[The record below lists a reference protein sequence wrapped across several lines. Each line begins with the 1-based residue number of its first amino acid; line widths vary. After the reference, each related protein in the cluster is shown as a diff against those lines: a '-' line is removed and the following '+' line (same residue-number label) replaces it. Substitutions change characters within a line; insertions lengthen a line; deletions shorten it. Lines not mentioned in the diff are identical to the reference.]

1 MLNLLR
7 YPLWALARLLVS
19 LRYDVVV
26 HGAEQLR
33 TLQRGILILPN
44 HCGYIDPV
52 LLLTILW
59 PSLHP
64 RAMLLESSFR
74 NPLLHPLLRL
84 LNAVRVP
91 DLDRPSAEA
100 RQQARQAVT
109 EVIDGLRRGENHI
122 LWPSGRAQRDG
133 VERLG
138 GAEAATEILQAVPQ
152 AEIVL
157 VRTRGIWGSMFSYAF
172 TGKQPHLMGRLWI
185 GLILLLINLLWFMPR
200 RRVDITLERLD
211 RRRLPEPEHDKVNRW
226 LEEWYN
232 VGGPEK
238 PTFVPY
244 HFLFGPRTYRFPR
257 PQGLAEPVTT
267 TEKPEIRTAVAE
279 ILAGHL
285 GRPLSADE
293 LRPETTLDQLGLD
306 SLKRMDLML
315 DIEQRFGFSGEQT
328 PLTVGQLW
336 ALAEGMAEKG
346 PPRPP
351 PQAWFRPSSG
361 GNTVD
366 VLGETVGEAYVAR
379 ALANPRDVAAADDR
393 AGVVSHRRLLAGA
406 VALSRR
412 FRRIS
417 APAVGL
423 LLPAS
428 VACDMAFLALQLAG
442 KLPVILNW
450 TTGPANIDHAI
461 RLMDLS
467 HVISSRRF
475 RDRLGLEI
483 KDVRYLDM
491 EELLRGVSRF
501 ERARTLLA
509 ILFFQE
515 RIRKAIPRP
524 SPDEPAVVLFTSG
537 SEKAPKAVPL
547 THRNLLSNHRGCV
560 AALGPTRHDS
570 LLGFLPMFHSFGLTV
585 TGLIPLLGGVRV
597 VHHPD
602 PTDAAGLAR
611 KVAAYKPTIL
621 VGTPTLVSHVFGKAQ
636 PGELASLRLLIVGAE
651 HSTQELFE
659 SCRQLAPGAVLLEG
673 YGVTECSP
681 VVAVN
686 RPQANR
692 PGSVGLPLR
701 GVEVRVIGL
710 EADESVPPGQMGML
724 LVSGSTVF
732 PGYIGEQGPPPFVE
746 REGKRWYV
754 TGDLAEAG
762 AGGFLYF
769 RGRLKRFL
777 KAGGEMISLPALE
790 EPFARRYPPA
800 ESGPRVAVEG
810 VETKTGCHIVLF
822 TTEALN
828 VREANAILR
837 EEGFRGVMRLDQVRR
852 LERIPVLGTGKT
864 DYKVLRGLAV
874 APQQDAMAVTKERPL
889 FDQNQLVQPGES
901 M

>member
-7 YPLWALARLLVS
+7 YLLWLLARLLVS
-19 LRYDVVV
+19 LRYRVVV
-26 HGAEQLR
+26 HGAEQIHS
-33 TLQRGILILPN
+33 LQGGILILPN

-64 RAMLLESSFR
+64 RPMLLESSFR
-74 NPLLHPLLRL
+74 NPLLHPLLKL
-84 LNAVRVP
+84 LSAVQVP
-91 DLDRPSAEA
+91 DLDRPSAGA

-109 EVIDGLRRGENHI
+109 EVIEGLRRGENHI

-138 GAEAATEILQAVPQ
+138 GAEAATEVMRAVPQ
-152 AEIVL
+152 AEVVL
-157 VRTRGIWGSMFSYAF
+157 VRTRGIWGSMFSYTF
-172 TGKQPHLMGRLWI
+172 TGKAPPLMRRLWT
-185 GLILLLINLLWFMPR
+185 GLILLLFNLLWFMPR

-211 RRRLPEPEHDKVNRW
+211 RRRLPELEREKVNRW

-267 TEKPEIRTAVAE
+267 TGKPEIRTAVAG
-279 ILAGHL
+279 ILADHL

-336 ALAEGMAEKG
+336 ALAAGMAEKG
-346 PPRPP
+346 PPRLPP
-351 PQAWFRPSSG
+351 PAWFRPSSG
-361 GNTVD
+361 KRTVE

-379 ALANPRDVAAADDR
+379 ALANPRDVAAADER

-412 FRRIS
+412 FERLS

-450 TTGPANIDHAI
+450 TTGPANLDHAA
-461 RLMDLS
+461 RLMALS
-467 HVISSRRF
+467 HVISSRQF

-483 KDVRYLDM
+483 TDVQYLDM
-491 EELLRGVSRF
+491 EELLQDISWF
-501 ERARTLLA
+501 ERARSLLV
-509 ILFFQE
+509 ILFFPG
-515 RIRKAIPRP
+515 RIRRAIPRP
-524 SPDEPAVVLFTSG
+524 SPDQPAVVLFTSG

-547 THRNLLSNHRGCV
+547 THRNLLSNHRGGV
-560 AALGPTRHDS
+560 SALGPTRHDT

-597 VHHPD
+597 VHHAD
-602 PTDAAGLAR
+602 PTDATGLAR

-621 VGTPTLVSHVFGKAQ
+621 VGTPTLVDRLVRRAQ
-636 PGELASLRLLIVGAE
+636 PGELASLRLIIAGAE
-651 HSTQELFE
+651 RCPEELFK

-673 YGVTECSP
+673 YDVTECSP

-692 PGSVGLPLR
+692 PGSVGLPLP

-710 EADESVPPGQMGML
+710 ETRESLPPRQMGML
-724 LVSGSTVF
+724 LVSGPSVF
-732 PGYIGEQGPPPFVE
+732 PGYIGEEGPPPFVE

-754 TGDLAEAG
+754 TGDLVEAD
-762 AGGFLYF
+762 ADGFLYF

-777 KAGGEMISLPALE
+777 KARGEMISLPALE
-790 EPFARRYPPA
+790 EPFAGRYPPA
-800 ESGPRVAVEG
+800 EGGPRVAVEG
-810 VETKTGCHIVLF
+810 VESEAGCHIVLF
-822 TTEALN
+822 TTEALSL
-828 VREANAILR
+828 REANAILR

-864 DYKVLRGLAV
+864 DYKVLRGLA
-874 APQQDAMAVTKERPL
+874 AALQ
-889 FDQNQLVQPGES
+889 
-901 M
+901 

>member
-7 YPLWALARLLVS
+7 YLLWSLARLLVS
-19 LRYDVVV
+19 LRYRVVV
-26 HGAEQLR
+26 HGAEQIRGLHG
-33 TLQRGILILPN
+33 GILILPN

-59 PSLHP
+59 HSLHP
-64 RAMLLESSFR
+64 RPMLLESSFR
-74 NPLLHPLLRL
+74 NPLLHPLLKL

-91 DLDRPSAEA
+91 DLDRPSVEA

-109 EVIDGLRRGENHI
+109 EVIEGLRRGENHI

-138 GAEAATEILQAVPQ
+138 GAEAATEVLWAVPQ
-152 AEIVL
+152 AEVVL

-172 TGKQPHLMGRLWI
+172 TGSQPPLMRRLGI
-185 GLILLLINLLWFMPR
+185 GLILMLANLLWFMPR
-200 RRVDITLERLD
+200 RQVDITLERLD
-211 RRRLPEPEHDKVNRW
+211 RRRLPELEREKLNRW

-244 HFLFGPRTYRFPR
+244 HFFFGPRTYRFPR
-257 PQGLAEPVTT
+257 PQGLAKPVTT
-267 TEKPEIRTAVAE
+267 TGKPEIRMAVAD
-279 ILAGHL
+279 ILADHL
-285 GRPLSADE
+285 DRPLALDE
-293 LRPETTLDQLGLD
+293 LRAETTLDQLGLD

-315 DIEQRFGFSGEQT
+315 DIEQRFGFSGEQA

-336 ALAEGMAEKG
+336 ALAEGMAERG
-346 PPRPP
+346 PLRPP
-351 PQAWFRPSSG
+351 PPTWFRLASG
-361 GNTVD
+361 EMTVD

-379 ALANPRDVAAADDR
+379 ALANPRDVAAADDL
-393 AGVVSHRRLLAGA
+393 AGAVSQRRMLAGA

-428 VACDMAFLALQLAG
+428 VACDMAFFALHLAG

-450 TTGPANIDHAI
+450 TTGPTNLDHAA
-461 RLMDLS
+461 RLLDLS

-475 RDRLGLEI
+475 RDRLGIELTG
-483 KDVRYLDM
+483 VQYLDM
-491 EELLRGVSRF
+491 EELLQGISWL
-501 ERARTLLA
+501 ERAGSLLA
-509 ILFFQE
+509 IELFPGKV
-515 RIRKAIPRP
+515 RRGIARP
-524 SPDEPAVVLFTSG
+524 SPDQPAVVLFTSG

-560 AALGPTRHDS
+560 AALAPTRRDS
-570 LLGFLPMFHSFGLTV
+570 ILGFLPMFHSFGLTV
-585 TGLIPLLGGVRV
+585 TGLIPLHGGVRV

-602 PTDAAGLAR
+602 PTDAAGLVR
-611 KVAAYKPTIL
+611 KVAAYKPSIL
-621 VGTPTLVSHVFGKAQ
+621 VGTPTLVDRLIGRAQ
-636 PGELASLRLLIVGAE
+636 PGDLASLRLIIVGAE
-651 HSTQELFE
+651 RCPEELFE
-659 SCRQLAPGAVLLEG
+659 SCRRLAPGATLLEG

-681 VVAVN
+681 VIAVN

-692 PGSVGLPLR
+692 PGAVGLPLL

-710 EADESVPPGQMGML
+710 ERGEPLPPGQMGML
-724 LVSGSTVF
+724 LVSGPSVF
-732 PGYIGEQGPPPFVE
+732 PGYIGEEGPPPFVE
-746 REGKRWYV
+746 KEGKRWYV
-754 TGDLAEAG
+754 TGDLVEAD
-762 AGGFLYF
+762 ADGFLYF

-790 EPFARRYPPA
+790 EPFSRRYPPA

-810 VETKTGCHIVLF
+810 VETEVGCHIILF
-822 TTEALN
+822 TTEALSL
-828 VREANAILR
+828 REANAILW
-837 EEGFRGVMRLDQVRR
+837 EEGFRGVMRLDQVYR

-864 DYKVLRGLAV
+864 DYKVLRGMAAV
-874 APQQDAMAVTKERPL
+874 PLQDAITVTK
-889 FDQNQLVQPGES
+889 
-901 M
+901 